1 MGGDR
6 TFDCNPLNPGLGDVL
21 LQLEQRFE
29 LLMERGMVLCGAD
42 EYRRRQK
49 SPSLHW
55 GKRGR
60 VAMTNHADV
69 AEWAVHEGK
78 GDHGCGPA
86 LGLL

>member
-1 MGGDR
+1 VCVQTNFAGVKKA
-6 TFDCNPLNPGLGDVL
+6 PA
-21 LQLEQRFE
+21 LQ
-29 LLMERGMVLCGAD
+29 
-42 EYRRRQK
+42 
-49 SPSLHW
+49 W

-69 AEWAVHEGK
+69 AEWAVHEGE